1 MNIDSKLPDVGT
13 TIFTVIS
20 ALAQQQGAINLGQG
34 FPDYDGP
41 DYLCA
46 RLAHYV
52 REGFNQYPPMIGVEA
67 LREQISLKVQRLY
80 DRRVSADSEI
90 TVVPG
95 ATEALFCAIMAS
107 VKPGDEVIVFDPAY
121 DSYEPAVQLAG
132 GKTIHISLQPPR
144 FSIDWQQ
151 VKDAINPR
159 TRMIILNSPHNPT
172 GAVFSAG
179 DLASLA
185 ELVRETSILLLA
197 DEVYEHLVY
206 DGMSHQ
212 SLLLIEEL
220 YQRAFVVSSFGKTFH
235 VTGWKTGYCVA
246 PPLLTAELRKV
257 HQFVTFVGVTPVQWA
272 LADFMQAEPDYCL
285 QLAGFY
291 QAKRD
296 LFCSALSD
304 SGFEL
309 TPSAGTYFQLADY
322 SQITAK
328 QDCDMAE
335 WLTKEVKV
343 AAIPISVFC
352 ETPSEHRYVRFCFA
366 KQDDT
371 LLEAAA
377 RLSGIQ
383 NRA

>member
-41 DYLCA
+41 DYLRE

-67 LREQISLKVQRLY
+67 LREQIARKVHRLY
-80 DRRVSADSEI
+80 DRKVSTDSEV

-132 GKTIHISLQPPR
+132 GKAIHIALQPPQ
-144 FSIDWQQ
+144 FCIDWQQ
-151 VKDAINPR
+151 VKDAITPR

-172 GAVFSAG
+172 GAVLSGG
-179 DLASLA
+179 DLESLA
-185 ELVRETSILLLA
+185 ELVRDTNILLLA
-197 DEVYEHLVY
+197 DEVYEHLVF

-246 PPLLTAELRKV
+246 PPLLSAELRKV

-296 LFCSALSD
+296 LFRTALND
-304 SGFEL
+304 SGFQI
-309 TPSAGTYFQLADY
+309 TPSSGTYFQLADY
-322 SQITAK
+322 SQISEK
-328 QDCDMAE
+328 NDCDMAE

-343 AAIPISVFC
+343 AAIPVSVFC
-352 ETPSEHRYVRFCFA
+352 AAPVEHRYVRFCFA

-371 LLEAAA
+371 LLEAAE
-377 RLSGIQ
+377 RLSSI
-383 NRA
+383 

>member
-41 DYLCA
+41 DYLRE

-52 REGFNQYPPMIGVEA
+52 NEGFNQYPPMIGVEA
-67 LREQISLKVQRLY
+67 LREQIALKVQRLY
-80 DRRVSADSEI
+80 DRQVSTDAEV

-95 ATEALFCAIMAS
+95 ATEALFCAIMAC
-107 VKPGDEVIVFDPAY
+107 VKSGDEVIVFDPAY

-132 GKTIHISLQPPR
+132 GKTIHLALQPPQ

-159 TRMIILNSPHNPT
+159 TRMIIINSPHNPA
-172 GAVFSAG
+172 GSVLSAQ
-179 DLASLA
+179 DLATLA
-185 ELVRETSILLLA
+185 ELVRNTNILILA

-206 DGMSHQ
+206 DDLSHQ
-212 SLLLIEEL
+212 SMLLHDEL

-246 PPLLTAELRKV
+246 PPLLSAELRKV
-257 HQFVTFVGVTPVQWA
+257 HQFVTFVGVTPIQWA
-272 LADFMQAEPDYCL
+272 LADFMKTEPEYCL
-285 QLAGFY
+285 TLSDFY
-291 QAKRD
+291 QNKRD
-296 LFCSALSD
+296 LFCNALSD
-304 SGFEL
+304 SGFQVS
-309 TPSAGTYFQLADY
+309 PSSGTYFQLADY
-322 SQITAK
+322 SQISDK
-328 QDCDMAE
+328 QDQHMAE

-352 ETPSEHRYVRFCFA
+352 EAPFEHRYVRFCFA

-377 RLSGIQ
+377 RLSHI
-383 NRA
+383 

>member
-1 MNIDSKLPDVGT
+1 MNIDSKLPGLGT

-41 DYLCA
+41 DYLRE

-52 REGFNQYPPMIGVEA
+52 REGFNQYPPMIGVEV
-67 LREQISLKVQRLY
+67 LREQIALKVQRLY
-80 DRRVSADSEI
+80 DRRVSTDSEV

-132 GKTIHISLQPPR
+132 GKTIHIALQPPQ
-144 FSIDWQQ
+144 FSVDWQQ

-159 TRMIILNSPHNPT
+159 TRMIILNSPHNPA
-172 GAVFSAG
+172 GAVLSG
-179 DLASLA
+179 DDLDTLAA
-185 ELVRETSILLLA
+185 LVRDTNILLLA
-197 DEVYEHLVY
+197 DEVYEHLVF
-206 DGMSHQ
+206 DGRAHQ
-212 SLLLIEEL
+212 SMLLHDEL

-246 PPLLTAELRKV
+246 PPLLSAELRKV

-272 LADFMQAEPDYCL
+272 LADFMKEQPDYCL

-296 LFCSALSD
+296 LFCAALAD
-304 SGFEL
+304 SGFQI
-309 TPSAGTYFQLADY
+309 TPSSGTYFQLADY
-322 SQITAK
+322 SQISAK
-328 QDCDMAE
+328 QDRDMAE
-335 WLTKEVKV
+335 WLTREVKV

-352 ETPSEHRYVRFCFA
+352 KKPIEHRYVRFCFA

-371 LLEAAA
+371 LLEAAS
-377 RLSGIQ
+377 RLSGI
-383 NRA
+383 